1 MYFVLKSALQWHAST
16 DTSIAW
22 CILAGTI
29 DHRTYQSDDKLRP
42 RVASIWGSPQEQGP
56 PSASYVEIRQVRI
69 ESQIDGHKTTRLH
82 SHSCT
87 IRLPLDASRINV
99 TLALAHRQKGLQWYS
114 TYIVDFA
121 GVYTFHNPT
130 ADPQLVT
137 YAVKFPAEHA
147 INDGLVMEV
156 DGHALSLNSDQQGV
170 SVAALLAPKHTG
182 ALRIAYRSHGL
193 ESCANG

>member
-1 MYFVLKSALQWHAST
+1 
-16 DTSIAW
+16 
-22 CILAGTI
+22 
-29 DHRTYQSDDKLRP
+29 
-42 RVASIWGSPQEQGP
+42 
-56 PSASYVEIRQVRI
+56 
-69 ESQIDGHKTTRLH
+69 LH

>member
-1 MYFVLKSALQWHAST
+1 MLARIAAITLILIG
-16 DTSIAW
+16 TSIAW
-22 CILAGTI
+22 FILAGTI
-29 DHRTYQSDDKLRP
+29 DHSTYQSDDKLRP

-56 PSASYVEIRQVRI
+56 SSASYVEIRQVRV

-87 IRLPLDASRINV
+87 IRLPLDGSRINV